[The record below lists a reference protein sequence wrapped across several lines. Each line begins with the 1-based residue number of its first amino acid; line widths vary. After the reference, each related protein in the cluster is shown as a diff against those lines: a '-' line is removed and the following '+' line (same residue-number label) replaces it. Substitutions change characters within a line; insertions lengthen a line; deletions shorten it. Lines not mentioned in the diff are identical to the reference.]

1 MKDVLKSV
9 VFYAPY
15 SKQGFSAIVRGTDGK
30 PVPLK
35 DNQGNQKY
43 YKGKPQWQTRYLEFH
58 TQIASRTNAAE
69 PLSFYRVNF
78 YAKTDENGLPILD
91 EKKEPIAVPEDVDI
105 FEALEKLADDPGTKI
120 EREEAYK
127 KKANPEAFEK
137 ETELKLAKAEL
148 AKMKKDGTKKEA
160 VIAEMLRDNEK
171 LKAEINAAK
180 SPKK

>member
-15 SKQGFSAIVRGTDGK
+15 SKQGFSVIVRGSDGQ
-30 PVPLK
+30 PVPMK

-43 YKGKPQWQTRYLEFH
+43 HKGKPQWQTKYMEFQ
-58 TQIASRTNAAE
+58 TQVGARTNATE
-69 PLSFYRVNF
+69 PLSFYRIDF
-78 YAKTDENGLPILD
+78 YAKTDSNGIPELD
-91 EKKEPIAVPEDVDI
+91 GKGEPVLVSDDVDV
-105 FEALEKLADDPGTKI
+105 FECLEKLADDPSTKI
-120 EREEAYK
+120 EREESYK

-137 ETELKLAKAEL
+137 ESELKQAKAEL
-148 AKMKKDGTKKEA
+148 AKLKKDGSKKEA
-160 VIAEMLRDNEK
+160 VISEMLRDNEK